1 MGPITALEV
10 VARSPTERLGKTKG
24 MGVKFWHVGDVIR
37 KLREQHDLS
46 ATALSSTSGVSRSVI
61 VELESLGPEVEQ
73 VTPTQWQALDR
84 LAVAFGLGNGASLY
98 KLIPEASTPRHRPG
112 PIPAAAP
119 SSRVVPFDRPR
130 TTKRSG

>member
-1 MGPITALEV
+1 
-10 VARSPTERLGKTKG
+10 

-46 ATALSSTSGVSRSVI
+46 ATALSETSGVSRAVI
-61 VELESLGPEVEQ
+61 VDLESLGPEVEE

-98 KLIPEASTPRHRPG
+98 KLIPEASAPRRRPG
-112 PIPAAAP
+112 PVPAATATATA
-119 SSRVVPFDRPR
+119 SSRVVPFDRSR

>member
-1 MGPITALEV
+1 
-10 VARSPTERLGKTKG
+10 

-46 ATALSSTSGVSRSVI
+46 ATALSNTSGVSRDVI

-73 VTPTQWQALDR
+73 VTPEQWQALDR

-98 KLIPEASTPRHRPG
+98 KLIPETSTPRRRPG
-112 PIPAAAP
+112 PVPAAGATGTG
-119 SSRVVPFDRPR
+119 SGRVVPFDRPR

>member
-1 MGPITALEV
+1 
-10 VARSPTERLGKTKG
+10 

-46 ATALSSTSGVSRSVI
+46 ATALSDTSGVSRAVI

-98 KLIPEASTPRHRPG
+98 KLISEASTPRRRPG
-112 PIPAAAP
+112 PVPAAATTGTA
-119 SSRVVPFDRPR
+119 SSRVVPFDRKR
-130 TTKRSG
+130 TSKQSG

>member
-1 MGPITALEV
+1 
-10 VARSPTERLGKTKG
+10 

-98 KLIPEASTPRHRPG
+98 KLIPEASTPRDRPG

-130 TTKRSG
+130 TTKRSR

>member
-1 MGPITALEV
+1 
-10 VARSPTERLGKTKG
+10 

-46 ATALSSTSGVSRSVI
+46 ATALSDASGASRAVI
-61 VELESLGPEVEQ
+61 VELESLGHEVEQ

-98 KLIPEASTPRHRPG
+98 KLIPEASTPRRRPG
-112 PIPAAAP
+112 PVPAAASTATA
-119 SSRVVPFDRPR
+119 SSRVVPFDRKR
-130 TTKRSG
+130 TSKQSG